1 MLWCS
6 SSVSLTGWAWV
17 VVGGR
22 THQTWQGRS
31 SSQCQCPWLGQ
42 EVITLLSRL
51 GFKKTYEC
59 SCFPGLFLPLKLSA
73 PSSEDSAKHKPCR
86 KSTCCCLPRHAGS
99 GHACLLVPASV
110 LQGASSEL
118 VASSTGSLQSVSCQ
132 KPNPPLPPVARL
144 VNLHAVGPDKLW
156 DIEWRPFDVTA
167 CLLLCPVVITTNDS
181 RCCQIPAG
189 EQDCPVGSAALEILL
204 YFTSL
209 LQSWGWRLDS
219 FLHLRHDEAVQSL
232 GIFIWPCWMASRA
245 HGPTGLLRLG
255 AASPPLAGSWAWS
268 LKTGLAKELSK
279 VQTSQLNEEACPGI
293 SEAQIRTHRTKA
305 GIGCYQTQWG
315 RGAKVGLPDT
325 FLQRGVLATLRVD
338 LIQTGSS
345 DEGPG
350 HK

>member
-1 MLWCS
+1 MSAL
-6 SSVSLTGWAWV
+6 V
-17 VVGGR
+17 
-22 THQTWQGRS
+22 
-31 SSQCQCPWLGQ
+31 
-42 EVITLLSRL
+42 
-51 GFKKTYEC
+51 
-59 SCFPGLFLPLKLSA
+59 FLPLKLSA

-118 VASSTGSLQSVSCQ
+118 VVSSTGSLQSVSCQ

-156 DIEWRPFDVTA
+156 DIEWRPLDVTA

-209 LQSWGWRLDS
+209 LQGWGWRLDS

-232 GIFIWPCWMASRA
+232 GVFIWPCWMSSRA
-245 HGPTGLLRLG
+245 HGPTEVCCGLGQRLHPWLAPGLGVWRLVLPKNWARSKPVSWMRRHVQESLKPRLG
-255 AASPPLAGSWAWS
+255 P
-268 LKTGLAKELSK
+268 TGLRKELGATKPTGGGVRKWACQTHCFSEVFLPHYEWILSRQAVLMR
-279 VQTSQLNEEACPGI
+279 VQVTSNVMVPLWKRLSRWWKWLE
-293 SEAQIRTHRTKA
+293 
-305 GIGCYQTQWG
+305 
-315 RGAKVGLPDT
+315 
-325 FLQRGVLATLRVD
+325 F
-338 LIQTGSS
+338 
-345 DEGPG
+345 
-350 HK
+350 